1 MADNEEQRLLVSEDL
16 PNEGEDAENNDNEVQ
31 LQEGVEEIF
40 IEGVQLERG
49 TNLRK

>member
-1 MADNEEQRLLVSEDL
+1 MADQEEQRLLVSEDR
-16 PNEGEDAENNDNEVQ
+16 PNQEEDAINNDIEEE
-31 LQEGVEEIF
+31 LQQADEEIF